1 MLNVSARIQ
10 PFASKCVKL
19 QKRSSRSQASAMSSD
34 SVDYLRSLV
43 SVRDGCHR
51 VYALAKD
58 QDALPHFH
66 VDSAK
71 LPALADYVIAIIR
84 EKYAADESAVPFH
97 SRYVAL
103 YVAGYRADRF
113 ITRLLCWL

>member
-1 MLNVSARIQ
+1 
-10 PFASKCVKL
+10 
-19 QKRSSRSQASAMSSD
+19 MSSD
-34 SVDYLRSLV
+34 RVDYLRSLV
-43 SVRDGCHR
+43 SVREGCHR

-71 LPALADYVIAIIR
+71 LPALADYVISIIR

-103 YVAGYRADRF
+103 Y
-113 ITRLLCWL
+113 